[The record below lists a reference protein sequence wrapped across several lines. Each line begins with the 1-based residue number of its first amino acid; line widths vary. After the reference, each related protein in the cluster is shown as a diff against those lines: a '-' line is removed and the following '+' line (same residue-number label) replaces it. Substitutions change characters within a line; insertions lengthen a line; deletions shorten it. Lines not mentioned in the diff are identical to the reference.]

1 MPSLS
6 FKNQFE
12 LCKTNNSL
20 NSNLGGW
27 RDLKL
32 LYPPTRCW
40 SCCNNSDTIKVVTL
54 AFCIIQ

>member
-32 LYPPTRCW
+32 LYPPPPTP
-40 SCCNNSDTIKVVTL
+40 SPAVAL
-54 AFCIIQ
+54 AVIIQTRSKL